1 MCLWIYGGV
10 RRFTKL
16 VLLLLSYSVAA
27 ICYPYLRFNGNWIN
41 NDFVHLVPKLGALFQ
56 HRNVLQSEVSGNSLL
71 YPTVMLILHELTGLS
86 PPDLL
91 RYAVPLT
98 VGISVLFALYV
109 FARNHANRFE
119 TILFMVIV
127 TVSPLVLSLR
137 IAGKHSVFSFSLFFL
152 VLGLI
157 GIQTRRKR
165 VLLVLFCFA
174 LVLFH
179 RFIAGVFLVIMV
191 LYVVFLLTFN
201 SSKTYPQAF
210 NHRNQFGLVLLSMSL
225 GWIWMFITSPSWDF
239 ERSVYRLLPPYPST
253 AGASGPYEGAARAS
267 SGVAQYL
274 DVLTQRWTPWWV
286 WLVLMIP
293 TLVIGLVAF
302 GEWLR
307 SLWRGVNGE
316 AEYIDVLFIITT
328 AAGLFFGFTVI
339 ASLAGLSATNLI
351 FRFMVYCIPI
361 AALLIVCRPVSRW
374 LTTTN
379 IGVALVIVLVL
390 FSAIIAP
397 VKTSKDPAF
406 QEQPLGIYTDDE
418 VAALDWFRTHSEEN
432 LTVRNTINSDSI
444 YYIEL
449 QDYRDR
455 PHLPTTLAS
464 ERSQLFSPKDN
475 AGQEN
480 KSKVIYDS
488 GRFGITQT

>member
-1 MCLWIYGGV
+1 MRPPHKTDIMCLWIYGGV

-191 LYVVFLLTFN
+191 LYVVFLLTLIHLRPTPKH
-201 SSKTYPQAF
+201 S
-210 NHRNQFGLVLLSMSL
+210 
-225 GWIWMFITSPSWDF
+225 IT
-239 ERSVYRLLPPYPST
+239 
-253 AGASGPYEGAARAS
+253 G
-267 SGVAQYL
+267 
-274 DVLTQRWTPWWV
+274 
-286 WLVLMIP
+286 
-293 TLVIGLVAF
+293 
-302 GEWLR
+302 
-307 SLWRGVNGE
+307 
-316 AEYIDVLFIITT
+316 
-328 AAGLFFGFTVI
+328 
-339 ASLAGLSATNLI
+339 
-351 FRFMVYCIPI
+351 
-361 AALLIVCRPVSRW
+361 
-374 LTTTN
+374 
-379 IGVALVIVLVL
+379 
-390 FSAIIAP
+390 
-397 VKTSKDPAF
+397 
-406 QEQPLGIYTDDE
+406 
-418 VAALDWFRTHSEEN
+418 
-432 LTVRNTINSDSI
+432 INSDWCFC
-444 YYIEL
+444 L
-449 QDYRDR
+449 
-455 PHLPTTLAS
+455 
-464 ERSQLFSPKDN
+464 
-475 AGQEN
+475 
-480 KSKVIYDS
+480 
-488 GRFGITQT
+488 